1 MFIENLPREELEER
15 LRNRPHAMAELVWAM
30 LRPITALLDPQQ
42 VVIAGKIF
50 PAEERRYRLEK
61 CEKMFRH
68 EFLPHLVFRED
79 HLADNSAGL
88 LDFARRRFYAVG
100 NED

>member
-15 LRNRPHAMAELVWAM
+15 LRNCPHAMAELVWAM

-50 PAEERRYRLEK
+50 PAEERRYLLEK